1 MEAVIAQAF
10 ETVPM
15 GPSAGLG
22 TTLDTVRDD
31 TEDTARISVSKVHFH
46 AFLLSKKLSSYPKDT
61 AINVSVS

>member
-31 TEDTARISVSKVHFH
+31 TEDTYSQDICILGTFSCIF
-46 AFLLSKKLSSYPKDT
+46 
-61 AINVSVS
+61 IN